1 MCRSRLL
8 VAVDLMFKY
17 EHILTQPLF
26 FLFVAFSFLL
36 TLGYF
41 WGRRQNREIFL
52 SAFNN
57 LMEVFRPDDQTF
69 TNIGG
74 AIGYHANLFIRKKGA
89 FLSRVDATITML
101 PRHSWLYLPVS
112 KLIRKYDRL
121 FIELYV
127 KNKPEE
133 ECHIIEERYARFA
146 GARIAGAERL
156 NRETV
161 AWGAHTFHLYYET
174 IGMHT
179 RLMDF
184 IDRNPEPGT
193 IRHIAI
199 VPNQKKCFIF
209 MIPRKGQV
217 ARDLSPVYRWLSS
230 VVKKS

>member
-1 MCRSRLL
+1 
-8 VAVDLMFKY
+8 MFTHKN
-17 EHILTQPLF
+17 IVTDPLF

-41 WGRRQNREIFL
+41 WGRRRNRELFL
-52 SAFNN
+52 STFND

-101 PRHSWLYLPVS
+101 PRHSWLYLPLS

-127 KNKPEE
+127 KSKPRE
-133 ECHIIEERYARFA
+133 ECHIIEDQYSRFA
-146 GARIAGAERL
+146 GAKITGTEYL

-161 AWGAHTFHLYYET
+161 TWGTYTFYLYYEST
-174 IGMHT
+174 AVHA
-179 RLMDF
+179 RLTDF
-184 IDRNPEPGT
+184 IARNPEPGT
-193 IRHIAI
+193 IRHIAV
-199 VPNQKKCFIF
+199 VPAQKKCFIF
-209 MIPRKGQV
+209 MIPRKGAV
-217 ARDLSPVYRWLSS
+217 ARYLFPVYRWLPS
-230 VVKKS
+230 VVQKS